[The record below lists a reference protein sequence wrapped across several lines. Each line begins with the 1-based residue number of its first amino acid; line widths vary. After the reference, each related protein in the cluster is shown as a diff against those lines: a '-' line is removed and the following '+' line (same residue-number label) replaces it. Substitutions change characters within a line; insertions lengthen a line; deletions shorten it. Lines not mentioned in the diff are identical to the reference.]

1 MSSPTVPASAHVRR
15 HQCRM
20 QTTNDMSVWMFLVMV
35 LPQCSTC
42 RRYININ
49 IYIYIYCNIDHIIYM
64 YIYIPGTGL
73 TSVLNLSI

>member
-35 LPQCSTC
+35 LPQCSTYFYSDILAC
-42 RRYININ
+42 LTG
-49 IYIYIYCNIDHIIYM
+49 HAEKFFLV
-64 YIYIPGTGL
+64 IPP
-73 TSVLNLSI
+73 